1 MIPQIIAGAVFA
13 VTIYLAASD
22 VPPKTRLSKIISAV
36 LLGAADILML
46 TRFSAA
52 SAEYEQ
58 LLLFLNENKEASVEL
73 FPKLL
78 APIAE
83 GIHNVIISAAKLLQQ
98 ANGAVLGFFDGTG
111 DIAAFVVTAM
121 LLSLSAIILMPEK
134 EESESGTVSPAK
146 AIGLIVLGLFTDSFF
161 AAPVAAAAMY
171 GLCCLMNVGYAAVIC
186 TVMWVLSY
194 IPIIG
199 QAAGIIL
206 GVCILIAACHPVW
219 GIIFGIVAAAV
230 HILLSSGKNIIE
242 GALEARAS
250 RT

>member
-13 VTIYLAASD
+13 VTIYLAAAD
-22 VPPKTRLSKIISAV
+22 VPPKTRLSGIISAV
-36 LLGAADILML
+36 LLGAADLFLL

-58 LLLFLNENKEASVEL
+58 LILFLNENKEASVEL
-73 FPKLL
+73 FPEIL

-83 GIHNVIISAAKLLQQ
+83 GIHNVIISAAQLLRRT
-98 ANGAVLGFFDGTG
+98 NGAVLGFFDDTG
-111 DIAAFVVTAM
+111 DIAAFVITAM
-121 LLSLSAIILMPEK
+121 LPAFAAIILMPEK
-134 EESESGTVSPAK
+134 KEPESGTVSPAK
-146 AIGLIVLGLFTDSFF
+146 AIGLILLGLFTDSFF
-161 AAPVAAAAMY
+161 AAPAAAAVMY
-171 GLCCLMNVGYAAVIC
+171 GLCCLMTVGYAAVIC

-219 GIIFGIVAAAV
+219 GIIFGIVSAAV
-230 HILLSSGKNIIE
+230 HILLGSGKNIIE
-242 GALEARAS
+242 GFIEARMP